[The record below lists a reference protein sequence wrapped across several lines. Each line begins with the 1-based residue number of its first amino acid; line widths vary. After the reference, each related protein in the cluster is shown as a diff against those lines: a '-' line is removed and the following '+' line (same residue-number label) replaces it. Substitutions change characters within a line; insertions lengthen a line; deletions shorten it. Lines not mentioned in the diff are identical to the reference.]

1 MTATHWLLV
10 LFTIGL
16 LMVALGIVTN
26 PMLILYGLA
35 FMVTPLAIGCMAA
48 IERLK

>member
-1 MTATHWLLV
+1 MTATHWLLI

-16 LMVALGIVTN
+16 LMVALGIVTY
-26 PMLILYGLA
+26 PMLILSGLA
-35 FMVTPLAIGCMAA
+35 LMVTPPAIGLMAA